1 MYFLSLTPFAK
12 QNAFE
17 IHSCSCVCQEFIPLQ
32 KKKKGFFLLLN
43 SVLFMDVKIYPFPSQ
58 WTSGLFLIFGYY
70 KWSYCKHLC
79 LGFWMN
85 ISFNF
90 TLVNTREWDCCI
102 CGDSMF
108 NFVKKKT
115 PKLPNCFLEWLY
127 YCALASSKVWEGM
140 EEFSCSLF
148 SPALGIVRLFQF
160 NYSNRCFVVSYYGF
174 NLRFPND
181 ERCWAA
187 FHCLF
192 AIHASCLVK

>member
-12 QNAFE
+12 QNAFK
-17 IHSCSCVCQEFIPLQ
+17 IHPCSCVCQEFIPLE
-32 KKKKGFFLLLN
+32 KKRDFFKLLN

-108 NFVKKKT
+108 NFVKKPQKT
-115 PKLPNCFLEWLY
+115 AK
-127 YCALASSKVWEGM
+127 
-140 EEFSCSLF
+140 LF
-148 SPALGIVRLFQF
+148 SRVALLLCIGLQQSMRRHGRIQLLPVLTSSWYCQIV
-160 NYSNRCFVVSYYGF
+160 SV
-174 NLRFPND
+174 
-181 ERCWAA
+181 
-187 FHCLF
+187 
-192 AIHASCLVK
+192 

>member
-1 MYFLSLTPFAK
+1 MLKLPLRSRYGIQPPPKFPCATPLWSDPHPTLNQDNHKSVFCSYSFAFSKMSYKLNNMCFLSLTPFAK

-17 IHSCSCVCQEFIPLQ
+17 IHPCSCVCQEFTPLQ
-32 KKKKGFFLLLN
+32 KKKKDFFLLLN
-43 SVLFMDVKIYPFPSQ
+43 NVLFMDIKVYPFPSQ

-108 NFVKKKT
+108 NFKKT
-115 PKLPNCFLEWLY
+115 PKNCQ
-127 YCALASSKVWEGM
+127 
-140 EEFSCSLF
+140 
-148 SPALGIVRLFQF
+148 IVF
-160 NYSNRCFVVSYYGF
+160 
-174 NLRFPND
+174 
-181 ERCWAA
+181 
-187 FHCLF
+187 
-192 AIHASCLVK
+192 